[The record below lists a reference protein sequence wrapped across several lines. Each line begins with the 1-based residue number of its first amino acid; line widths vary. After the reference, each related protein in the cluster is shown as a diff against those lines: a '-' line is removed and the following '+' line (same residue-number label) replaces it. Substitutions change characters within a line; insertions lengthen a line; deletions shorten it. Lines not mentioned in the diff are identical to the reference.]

1 MGPRTIATGFAALIA
16 IPALAQARDVTF
28 SDLDGQ
34 TVIASFT
41 YSQTIRRI
49 EENRVLT
56 NENRQT
62 VTLKIGPGNRIDQE
76 HRVQI
81 VAPNGREV
89 GVDVATLTAELN
101 RPRKWGHGELVWLF
115 DQGQLVRL
123 QTFDKGGR
131 KITIAFKRGP
141 SGLTCTVEAPFS
153 KEEGAGAI
161 TTTAAVGK
169 VKIEILSAKV
179 HSNACRVA
187 RTAG

>member
-1 MGPRTIATGFAALIA
+1 VRLQAIASAFTALIA
-16 IPALAQARDVTF
+16 VPPLAQAQAVTF
-28 SDLDGQ
+28 ADLDGQ
-34 TVIASFT
+34 TVTASFT
-41 YSQTIRRI
+41 YSQTIRRVA
-49 EENRVLT
+49 ENRVLT

-62 VTLKIGPGNRIDQE
+62 VTLKIGPGNRIEQE

-89 GVDVATLTAELN
+89 GADVARMTAELN
-101 RPRKWGHGELVWLF
+101 KPRKWRHGELVWLF

-131 KITIAFKRGP
+131 KITIALKRGP
-141 SGLTCTVEAPFS
+141 SGLTCTVDAPFS
-153 KEEGAGAI
+153 KEDGAGAI

-169 VKIEILSAKV
+169 VRIEILSAKV

>member
-1 MGPRTIATGFAALIA
+1 MKPRTISSVAAALMA
-16 IPALAQARDVTF
+16 MPCLAQAQAVTF
-28 SDLDGQ
+28 ADLDGQ
-34 TVIASFT
+34 TVTASFT
-41 YSQTIRRI
+41 YTQTIRRI

-62 VTLKIGPGNRIDQE
+62 VTVKIGPGNRIEQE

-89 GVDVATLTAELN
+89 GVDVATMTAELN
-101 RPRKWGHGELVWLF
+101 RPRKWRRGELVWLF

-123 QTFDKGGR
+123 QTFDSGGR

-153 KEEGAGAI
+153 KEEGAGVI
-161 TTTAAVGK
+161 STTAAVGK

>member
-1 MGPRTIATGFAALIA
+1 VKRRTIGGVLAALMA
-16 IPALAQARDVTF
+16 MPCLAQAPAVTF
-28 SDLDGQ
+28 ADLEGQ
-34 TVIASFT
+34 TVTASFT
-41 YSQTIRRI
+41 YSQTIRRVA
-49 EENRVLT
+49 ENRVLT

-62 VTLKIGPGNRIDQE
+62 VILKIGPGNRIEQE

-89 GVDVATLTAELN
+89 GVDVATMTAELN
-101 RPRKWGHGELVWLF
+101 KPRKWRHGELVWLF

-131 KITIAFKRGP
+131 KITIALKQGP
-141 SGLTCTVEAPFS
+141 SGLTCTVDAPFS
-153 KEEGAGAI
+153 KEDGAGAI